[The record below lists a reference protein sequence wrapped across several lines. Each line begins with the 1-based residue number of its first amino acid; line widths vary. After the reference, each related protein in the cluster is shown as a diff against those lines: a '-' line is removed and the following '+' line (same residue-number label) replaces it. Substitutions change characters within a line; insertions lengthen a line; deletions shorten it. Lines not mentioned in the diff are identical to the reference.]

1 MSAVIRDQKLLI
13 IFLLKI
19 SRFSFRRFTTNI
31 AVLLTLLRHRMTILL
46 HCLSYRVILSLKRYD
61 RDFLTNANSY
71 VVDTSKYVTSGLNA
85 SNMAKL
91 IRVEKL
97 NLEIRRKKLLIRH
110 KRGKKD
116 KSYSK
121 CY

>member
-13 IFLLKI
+13 IFLLF

-97 NLEIRRKKLLIRH
+97 NLEITRKKLLIRH